1 MRLLFIA
8 ACAAALVGCATNP
21 SVVQISPDTF
31 LIAKQDKSGMFGNSA
46 AFKAEVIQ
54 EANAFA
60 QARGKV
66 AIPVNLKQSPM
77 WPGHFASVEYQFR
90 VVDPNDPEAKRTA
103 LTPRADVVI
112 ENKQTSTVDLNV
124 KETPKQQDSYTELLK
139 LDDLR
144 KRGIIS
150 EAEFERRKRTPQPI
164 ATRLPHT
171 SSIPPLAIE
180 ALGRSLRAKKDP

>member
-1 MRLLFIA
+1 MRLLFSA
-8 ACAAALVGCATNP
+8 ACAVVLVGCATNP
-21 SVVQISPDTF
+21 GVVQISPDTF
-31 LIAKQDKSGMFGNSA
+31 LIAKQDKSGMFSNSA
-46 AFKAEVIQ
+46 AFKAEVLQ

-77 WPGHFASVEYQFR
+77 WPGHFATVEYQFR

-112 ENKQTSTVDLNV
+112 ESKQTSTVDLNV

-150 EAEFERRKRTPQPI
+150 EAEFEAQ
-164 ATRLPHT
+164 
-171 SSIPPLAIE
+171 
-180 ALGRSLRAKKDP
+180 KKKLLSR